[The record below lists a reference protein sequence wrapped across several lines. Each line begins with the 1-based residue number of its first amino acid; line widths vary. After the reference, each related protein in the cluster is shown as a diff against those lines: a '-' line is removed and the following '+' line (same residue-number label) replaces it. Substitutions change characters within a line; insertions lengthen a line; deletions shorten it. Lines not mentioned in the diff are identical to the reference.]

1 MSGEELTRTSSV
13 KSDVSTVS
21 LASTDLDSDQLYDT
35 CPWDVYGEAEG
46 LGRVRVVKAGV
57 PLPATTGYK
66 AKKDGSAEVGVSLGG
81 CTVHLVES
89 FFLLHNFAELGRI
102 LKLKF

>member
-57 PLPATTGYK
+57 ALPVTTGYK
-66 AKKDGSAEVGVSLGG
+66 VKA
-81 CTVHLVES
+81 TVDQEEEEIMDPLDPSVYRRLCICI
-89 FFLLHNFAELGRI
+89 FVPIYLNCC
-102 LKLKF
+102 

>member
-57 PLPATTGYK
+57 ALPATTGYK
-66 AKKDGSAEVGVSLGG
+66 AKKDGSAEVGVQFRW
-81 CTVHLVES
+81 VHLVVS
-89 FFLLHNFAELGRI
+89 FLLLHNFAELGRI